1 MSVGGTAS
9 GPVCEVR
16 DGWFSLVLR
25 VLIVGQHSITVSKK
39 RRLGFQVDPEYCLLK
54 AFPTYDFLTVR
65 RVSNRILNWQSHA
78 ASDVYLCCACRQKL
92 LLNIK
97 ITYTVKDT
105 LIARN
110 E

>member
-1 MSVGGTAS
+1 MI
-9 GPVCEVR
+9 
-16 DGWFSLVLR
+16 
-25 VLIVGQHSITVSKK
+25 LIVGQHSITVSKK
-39 RRLGFQVDPEYCLLK
+39 RRLVFQVDPEYCLLK
-54 AFPTYDFLTVR
+54 AFSTYDFLSVR
-65 RVSNRILNWQSHA
+65 RVSNRILYWQSRA

>member
-1 MSVGGTAS
+1 MI
-9 GPVCEVR
+9 
-16 DGWFSLVLR
+16 
-25 VLIVGQHSITVSKK
+25 LIVGQHSITVSKK
-39 RRLGFQVDPEYCLLK
+39 RKLVFQVDPEYCLLK
-54 AFPTYDFLTVR
+54 AFSTYDFLSVR
-65 RVSNRILNWQSHA
+65 RVSNRMLCWQSRA